1 MAQLKPYFGK
11 ILVVNL
17 FKSIFA
23 PLKNKGMKYKA
34 REIAE
39 FLHGEIVGNP
49 EIAVSSISRIE
60 EGKAG
65 TLSFLSNQKYEP
77 FLYTSEASVILVNE
91 DFVPRHEYHS
101 TLIKVKDSYQAFAS
115 LLEMVEKDRIHNKV
129 GIEQPSYIDAT
140 ADLGEDVY
148 FGAFAYAGK
157 NTVIGKRVKIYP
169 QVYIG
174 NNAVIGDDTVIY
186 SGAKIYADTQIGA
199 RCIIH
204 SGAVLG
210 SDGFGFAPQK
220 DGTYKKI
227 PQIGIVILEDDVEI
241 GANTTID
248 CGTMDVTV
256 VRKGVKLDNLI
267 QVGHN
272 CEIGENTVVAAQC
285 GFAGSTKV
293 GKNCRLAGQVGLAGH
308 LTVGDNVQIGAQ
320 SGITKDV
327 KNNEILLGSPA
338 TEIKH
343 SIKVYTIT
351 RNLPQLRQ
359 EVIELQKEV
368 KKLKDKE

>member
-1 MAQLKPYFGK
+1 MK
-11 ILVVNL
+11 
-17 FKSIFA
+17 FKA
-23 PLKNKGMKYKA
+23 E
-34 REIAE
+34 EIAR

-49 EIAVSSISRIE
+49 DVAVSDVSRIE

-65 TLSFLSNQKYEP
+65 TLAFLSNPKYENY
-77 FLYTSEASVILVNE
+77 LYSTEASVILVNE
-91 DFVPRHEYHS
+91 DFIPRHPYTA

-115 LLEMVEKDRIHNKV
+115 LLQMVEQMRLSSKV
-129 GIEQPSYIDAT
+129 GIEHPSFIHET
-140 ADLGEDVY
+140 AVIQDDIY

-157 NTVIGKRVKIYP
+157 NSVIGKRVKIYP
-169 QVYIG
+169 QAYVG
-174 NNAVIGDDTVIY
+174 NNVIVGDDTIIY
-186 SGAKIYADTQIGA
+186 AGAKIYDDTKIGA

-204 SGAVLG
+204 SGAVIG
-210 SDGFGFAPQK
+210 SDGFGFAPQP

-227 PQIGIVILEDDVEI
+227 PQLGFVTLEDDVEI

-248 CGTMDVTV
+248 CGTMHSTII
-256 VRKGVKLDNLI
+256 RKGVKLDNLI
-267 QVGHN
+267 MVGHN

-293 GKNCRLAGQVGLAGH
+293 GRNCKLGGQIGLAGH

-320 SGITKDV
+320 SGVTKNI
-327 KNNEILLGSPA
+327 KNNEIVLGSPA
-338 TEIKH
+338 IELKH

-359 EVIELQKEV
+359 EVIDLQKELKIIKEIIV
-368 KKLKDKE
+368 KKPE